1 MKRLLIIAFLATMLL
16 SQAMPALAQD
26 KVEFA
31 SYFIVYAVKG
41 PNWKPQTDV
50 DAMDIRLEIIE
61 NLKTLLQEN
70 NDLIIAGL
78 VNDGSDAE
86 FVMIFQ
92 TEDEMG
98 LRDKLKNA
106 KNVKNGFFKAEG
118 HSFHAPAG
126 LKLETIP
133 RK

>member
-1 MKRLLIIAFLATMLL
+1 MKRLLFIAFLATMVFG
-16 SQAMPALAQD
+16 QAMPAIAQD

-31 SYFIVYAVKG
+31 SYFVVYAEKG

-50 DAMDIRLEIIE
+50 DGMDVRLEILE
-61 NLKTLLQEN
+61 NLKTLLTQHS
-70 NDLIIAGL
+70 DLIIAGL
-78 VNDGSDAE
+78 VNDGSEAE
-86 FVMIFQ
+86 FIMIFQ

-98 LRDKLKNA
+98 LRDLLKNA
-106 KNVKNGFFKAEG
+106 KNVKNGFYKPRG
-118 HSFHAPAG
+118 HSFHGPAG